1 MITKETFEQLVPS
14 FRDCE
19 DEIFESIEVYLQ
31 KVEEDILKEYNLS
44 TSNAQDATLA
54 PLLEAYVC
62 KRTAYEALPHL
73 DLILTANG
81 FAVISNQNLT
91 PASRQRVDE
100 LRERLRR
107 EKSDT
112 RDAFLKELCNRGMVQ
127 VNSLLWNPSLVRKYG
142 IRTKDGKEVYEE
154 EMQLVQTDIDAAQYK
169 CARIISEE
177 QMDTQ
182 ISYQDTDLDE
192 DTLFTE
198 FCRLFMAACVNGEP
212 HKIKTM
218 AKQLQSYLNQHGE
231 DMKSYKQSSKYEAD
245 HFQPYENKRDD
256 ACFFFG

>member
-19 DEIFESIEVYLQ
+19 GEIFESIEVYLQ
-31 KVEEDILKEYNLS
+31 KVEDSILKEYNLS

-81 FAVISNQNLT
+81 FAVTSNQNLS
-91 PASRQRVDE
+91 PASRQRVEE

-107 EKSDT
+107 EKSDA
-112 RDAFLKELCNRGMVQ
+112 RDALMEGLATA
-127 VNSLLWNPSLVRKYG
+127 SLYAPGNLIWNPSLARRYG
-142 IRTKDGKEVYEE
+142 IRTKDGKQVYEE
-154 EMQLVQTDIDAAQYK
+154 EMQLVQPDIDAAQHK
-169 CARIISEE
+169 CAMMVSEE
-177 QMDTQ
+177 QMEELVTMQETMFYNDL
-182 ISYQDTDLDE
+182 TDL
-192 DTLFTE
+192 
-198 FCRLFMAACVNGEP
+198 CRRFMASL
-212 HKIKTM
+212 IKGNAQNIKVM
-218 AKQLQSYLNQHGE
+218 AKQLQGYLNTHADE
-231 DMKSYKQSSKYEAD
+231 LPTYRASSKYEAD